1 MRTSTRDIGTPQRD
15 PGQQD
20 LHRVFISYSRSDFY
34 FAEQL
39 AGALRRRGFA
49 VWFDVHE
56 LGPGTDWSS
65 AIDRA
70 IAECDTFLV
79 VASRAA
85 LESPYVQQERDRAV
99 ELTRSCIAVLPRRL
113 GSADIPTGPTY
124 DLASSFRRG
133 VDEIAADL
141 TAGRP
146 RGWRP
151 RLPLPFPA
159 SVLLVALAPVLAT
172 LLAVVMGTSFARAVA
187 GQLIAFIPNGTWA
200 VAVAVSMI
208 ALVGV
213 YSAYCSWAF
222 IMRRSSWLNVR
233 GFQFTMPLIALLAVV
248 TVDTMAGYINEPWI
262 FALGGEAEETYLG
275 EASSVLAVGVV
286 LASAAAAIITSYAAG
301 PCRHLKTGIAPER
314 VRRRHIGPVPG
325 SVEIRPP
332 ARSYR
337 LIAAED
343 DSPVADEVRRALAGV
358 GMAEVGDDAWS
369 DRQIVVT
376 SDRTPTEWL
385 ARDELKEPLAV
396 VATSIDLP
404 VRGVLQR
411 FQWVDYRRRR

>member
-1 MRTSTRDIGTPQRD
+1 MPQRD

-85 LESPYVQQERDRAV
+85 MGSPYVQQERDRAV
-99 ELTRSCIAVLPRRL
+99 ELTRSCIAVLPGRL
-113 GSADIPTGPTY
+113 GPADVPSGAIY
-124 DLASSFRRG
+124 DLAGSFGRG
-133 VDEIAADL
+133 VDQIAADL
-141 TAGRP
+141 TAGHP
-146 RGWRP
+146 QGWRP
-151 RLPLPFPA
+151 RLSLPLPV

-172 LLAVVMGTSFARAVA
+172 LLAVLMATSFARAVA

-222 IMRRSSWLNVR
+222 IMRRSSWLNIR
-233 GFQFTMPLIALLAVV
+233 GFQFTMPLIALLVLV

-275 EASSVLAVGVV
+275 DASAVLAVGVV
-286 LASAAAAIITSYAAG
+286 LACALAAVVTSYAAG

-314 VRRRHIGPVPG
+314 LRRRHMGPVPG
-325 SVEIRPP
+325 SVETPPP

-337 LIAAED
+337 LIAAD
-343 DSPVADEVRRALAGV
+343 DDLPVADEVRSALA
-358 GMAEVGDDAWS
+358 A
-369 DRQIVVT
+369 
-376 SDRTPTEWL
+376 
-385 ARDELKEPLAV
+385 
-396 VATSIDLP
+396 
-404 VRGVLQR
+404 
-411 FQWVDYRRRR
+411 